1 MRNGHIYALYICVR
15 TSLWC
20 NSLHSHLIMKKLCVP
35 KQMWPSVSF
44 TLVELWNFDFS
55 QKEIIARWLFS
66 SVNVANKMQTKNH
79 SGAGRNSGLNTEM
92 SVLTLSHYH
101 TLTRR
106 TASLFVVQLWT
117 MKYFNAE
124 WPTGFLHLQMT
135 KKRPNP
141 ASHRTLPTA
150 IHYKALHIQHTYMV
164 CVPHNAQYVCR

>member
-15 TSLWC
+15 ASLWC
-20 NSLHSHLIMKKLCVP
+20 NSLHSHLIMIKLCDVAIGIFYSGRAL
-35 KQMWPSVSF
+35 KFRFFAKGNHWPLAF
-44 TLVELWNFDFS
+44 FKW
-55 QKEIIARWLFS
+55 
-66 SVNVANKMQTKNH
+66 NVANKMQTKNH

-150 IHYKALHIQHTYMV
+150 IHYKALHIQHTRMV
-164 CVPHNAQYVCR
+164 CVPHNAQYICR